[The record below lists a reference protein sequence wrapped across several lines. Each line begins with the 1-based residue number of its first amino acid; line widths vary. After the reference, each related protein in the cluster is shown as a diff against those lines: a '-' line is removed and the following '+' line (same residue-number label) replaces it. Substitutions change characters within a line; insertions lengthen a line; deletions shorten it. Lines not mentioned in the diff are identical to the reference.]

1 MLSPWVIWVFLMYT
15 GQAYVC
21 CGLDPPLL
29 SMHFTLDG
37 LAGTQLPDIRD
48 LFEMDALNRQC
59 KGTG

>member
-1 MLSPWVIWVFLMYT
+1 MYT